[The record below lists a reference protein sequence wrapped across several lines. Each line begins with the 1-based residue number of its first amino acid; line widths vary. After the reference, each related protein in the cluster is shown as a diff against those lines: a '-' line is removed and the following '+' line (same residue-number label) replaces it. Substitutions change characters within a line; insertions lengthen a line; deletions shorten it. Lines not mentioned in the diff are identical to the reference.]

1 MSMEQKRYLG
11 GRIREDWQHDGLH
24 ILYSDAAVL
33 ERTPAGLQCS
43 DPDLQ
48 TLFSGQRPPAN
59 AADRLFLHYSK
70 ICFDEKIYC
79 DFLSVLE
86 NFRRF
91 LDEEGRSWEES
102 LSALAAALTC
112 PPPDANALL
121 PLPVL
126 EAVQPRLAALARVLD
141 GQWRRRIGQR
151 WPGDPRR
158 PAQLSL
164 ILENQLRTELLV
176 FSCAGCCTG
185 APSAETRAL
194 YLLAPEKFEV

>member
-11 GRIREDWQHDGLH
+11 GHIREDWQPDGLH

-33 ERTPAGLQCS
+33 ERTPTGLQCS

-48 TLFSGQRPPAN
+48 ALFSGQRLPAN
-59 AADRLFLHYSK
+59 AVDRLFLHYSE
-70 ICFDEKIYC
+70 ICFNEKIYC

-86 NFRRF
+86 NSRRF
-91 LDEEGRSWEES
+91 LDEQGRGWEES

-112 PPPDANALL
+112 PPPDADALL

-141 GQWRRRIGQR
+141 GQWRRRIGRR

-164 ILENQLRTELLV
+164 IWENRLRTELLV
-176 FSCAGCCTG
+176 FSCAGRCTG
-185 APSAETRAL
+185 APSAEARAL